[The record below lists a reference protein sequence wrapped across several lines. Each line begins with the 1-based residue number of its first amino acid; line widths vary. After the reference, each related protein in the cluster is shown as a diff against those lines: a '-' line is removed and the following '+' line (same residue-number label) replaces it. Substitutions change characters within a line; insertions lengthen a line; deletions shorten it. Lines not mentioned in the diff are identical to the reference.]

1 MTTDSKDSA
10 PRLEVDSAAAGVA
23 RVQLSGDWRTM
34 TSLPSLA
41 PVEQVL
47 ACDPA
52 PSEVRFDAS
61 GLTGWNTSLLAVV
74 LRCREQCE
82 QRRIQFSPGDLPAGL
97 QRLIQLSLA
106 VPEAKDA
113 RRSSG
118 KTPFLEQIGERALT
132 LGQTSMDLVTFI
144 GESLVAL
151 GRWVRGNAR
160 FRWSDTF
167 LVMQE
172 TGPQALGIVALIN
185 FLVGLIL
192 AFVGAVQ
199 LTQFGAA
206 IYVADLVAIGTVREM
221 GCLMTGIIICG
232 RTGAAFAAQLG
243 TMKVNEE
250 IDAFTTFGFPP
261 TEFLVLPRLI
271 ALLLMMPL
279 LCVFAD
285 LIAILGGFT
294 VATLML
300 DVSSTEY
307 LNRTIAAIT
316 LNSFLLGIVKGAFFG
331 MLVAVVGCWRGM
343 RCGGNAAAVGEA
355 TTSAV
360 VVGIAGIVA
369 ADGIFAVICNALS
382 I

>member
-1 MTTDSKDSA
+1 MTDSPNNA
-10 PRLEVDSAAAGVA
+10 PQLAVEAGTAGIA
-23 RVQLSGDWRTM
+23 RVRLSGDWRADGA
-34 TSLPSLA
+34 LPSLA
-41 PVEQVL
+41 PVEQMI
-47 ACDPA
+47 ASSPA
-52 PSEVRFDAS
+52 PSEMQFDVA
-61 GLTGWNTSLLAVV
+61 GLTGWNTGLLAVV
-74 LRCREQCE
+74 LQCREWCE
-82 QRRIQFSPGDLPAGL
+82 QRQIQFSPGELPAGL
-97 QRLIQLSLA
+97 QRLIRLSLA
-106 VPEAKDA
+106 VPDKEDA
-113 RRSSG
+113 RREVEKPSA
-118 KTPFLEQIGERALT
+118 LQRIGEWSMAFGAT
-132 LGQTSMDLVTFI
+132 TMDLVTFI
-144 GESLVAL
+144 GESLLAL
-151 GRWVRGNAR
+151 GQWVRGRAR

-167 LVMQE
+167 LIMQE
-172 TGPQALGIVALIN
+172 AGPQALGIVALIN

-206 IYVADLVAIGTVREM
+206 IYVADLVAVGTVREM
-221 GCLMTGIIICG
+221 GCIMTGIIICG

-261 TEFLVLPRLI
+261 VEFLVLPRLI
-271 ALLLMMPL
+271 ALMLMMPV

-294 VATLML
+294 VGTLML
-300 DVSSTEY
+300 DISTATY
-307 LNRTIAAIT
+307 ISRTLESIT
-316 LNSFLLGIVKGAFFG
+316 LNSFLLGIFKGAFFG

-343 RCGGNAAAVGEA
+343 RCGSNAAAVGEA

-369 ADGIFAVICNALS
+369 ADGIFAVLCNALN

>member
-1 MTTDSKDSA
+1 MTDSPDNA
-10 PRLEVDSAAAGVA
+10 P
-23 RVQLSGDWRTM
+23 QLSVNSDPAGIAKVTLTGDWRV
-34 TSLPSLA
+34 SGAIPSLA

-47 ACDPA
+47 AASPT
-52 PSEVRFDAS
+52 PREFQFDAG
-61 GLTGWNTSLLAVV
+61 GLIGWNTALLAVV
-74 LRCREQCE
+74 LQCREWCE
-82 QRRIQFSPGDLPAGL
+82 ERHVEFTPGDLPAGL

-106 VPEAKDA
+106 VPEKKDA
-113 RRSSG
+113 RRD
-118 KTPFLEQIGERALT
+118 LEQAPLLERLGTRALT
-132 LGQTSMDLVTFI
+132 LGATSLDLITFI
-144 GESLVAL
+144 GESLTAL
-151 GRWVRGNAR
+151 GRWVRGRAR
-160 FRWSDTF
+160 FRWADTF
-167 LVMQE
+167 LIMQE
-172 TGPQALGIVALIN
+172 AGPQALGIVALIN

-221 GCLMTGIIICG
+221 GCIMTGIIICG

-261 TEFLVLPRLI
+261 VEFLVLPRLV
-271 ALLLMMPL
+271 ALMLMMPI

-300 DVSSTEY
+300 DVSSTTY
-307 LNRTIAAIT
+307 LTRTVEAIT
-316 LNSFLLGIVKGAFFG
+316 LNSFLLGIFKGAFFG

-343 RCGGNAAAVGEA
+343 RCGSNAAAVGEA

-369 ADGIFAVICNALS
+369 ADGIFAVLCNALN

>member
-1 MTTDSKDSA
+1 MTDSTTSA
-10 PRLEVDSAAAGVA
+10 PQLTVSAGDRNV
-23 RVQLSGDWRTM
+23 VQAQLAGDWRN
-34 TSLPSLA
+34 SGARPSFEAIQQALT
-41 PVEQVL
+41 VS
-47 ACDPA
+47 PA
-52 PSEVRFDAS
+52 PSALLFDAS
-61 GLTGWNTSLLAVV
+61 GLTGWNTGLLAFV
-74 LRCREQCE
+74 LKCRELCE
-82 QRRIQFSPGDLPAGL
+82 QQQIQFSPGDLPAGL
-97 QRLIQLSLA
+97 QRLMQISLA
-106 VPEAKDA
+106 VPEKTDA
-113 RRSSG
+113 RRAARSSS
-118 KTPFLEQIGERALT
+118 PLHRLGEGAQT
-132 LGQTSMDLVTFI
+132 LGATALDLITFI
-144 GESLVAL
+144 GESLLAL
-151 GRWVRGNAR
+151 GQWARGKAR

-172 TGPQALGIVALIN
+172 CGPQALGIVALIN

-221 GCLMTGIIICG
+221 GCIMTGIIVCG

-261 TEFLVLPRLI
+261 IEFLVLPRLI
-271 ALLLMMPL
+271 ALLVMMPL

-307 LNRTIAAIT
+307 LSRTVESIT
-316 LNSFLLGIVKGAFFG
+316 LNSFLLGIFKGAFFG
-331 MLVAVVGCWRGM
+331 LLVAVVGCWRGI
-343 RCGGNAAAVGEA
+343 RCGSNAAAVGEA

-369 ADGIFAVICNALS
+369 ADGIFAVICNALN

>member
-1 MTTDSKDSA
+1 MTDTPENA
-10 PRLEVDSAAAGVA
+10 PRIAVDSSDGPVA
-23 RVQLSGDWRTM
+23 RVRLAGDWRTAE
-34 TSLPSLA
+34 SLPALE
-41 PVEQVL
+41 PVGKAL
-47 ACDPA
+47 SRGPA
-52 PSEVRFDAS
+52 PSVLQFDGS
-61 GLTGWNTSLLAVV
+61 QLTGWNTGLLAFV
-74 LRCREQCE
+74 LRCREMCA
-82 QRRIQFSPGDLPAGL
+82 QRNIRFDPGELPAGL
-97 QRLIQLSLA
+97 QRLIRLSLA
-106 VPEAKDA
+106 VPEKSDA
-113 RRSSG
+113 RRTEVAPG
-118 KTPFLEQIGERALT
+118 FLHRLGEIT
-132 LGQTSMDLVTFI
+132 LSLGATARDLVTFI

-151 GRWVRGNAR
+151 GQWVRGRAR
-160 FRWSDTF
+160 FRWSDVF
-167 LVMQE
+167 LVMEQ

-199 LTQFGAA
+199 LMQFGAA

-221 GCLMTGIIICG
+221 GCIMTGIIICG
-232 RTGAAFAAQLG
+232 RTGAAFAAHLG

-261 TEFLVLPRLI
+261 VEFLVLPRLI
-271 ALLLMMPL
+271 ALLVMMPL

-307 LNRTIAAIT
+307 LNRTLEAVT
-316 LNSFLLGIVKGAFFG
+316 LNSFLLGIFKGGFFG
-331 MLVAVVGCWRGM
+331 LLVAVVGCWRGM
-343 RCGGNAAAVGEA
+343 RCGSNAAAVGEA

-369 ADGIFAVICNALS
+369 ADGIFAVICNALK